1 MVLGED
7 TEIAGLDINGLAR
20 VDVGLSLFRPATS
33 GLVKK
38 LLF

>member
-20 VDVGLSLFRPATS
+20 VDVGLL
-33 GLVKK
+33 
-38 LLF
+38 